1 MTSEPNT
8 SEPTPDTSAPENGD
22 DTASGPPSPEV
33 SETSGA
39 EPASSPL
46 GDAAEMFV
54 SLPARL
60 LGERRALAL
69 LALGAFITLFV
80 LVALAQGGAWVA
92 CFGAMAI
99 VYGVAFFGVAA
110 EWFWGR
116 WFAMGIATS
125 GLTMAALGL
134 VTSGINGGLI
144 FWGVMHAAIYLPL
157 IGSDMAQRYEL
168 QTAWRERWQLDDAA
182 VARIKR
188 AVHSAATALPTL
200 IFYTLAPRPDRGLLL
215 GVLALGLLGIFGL
228 LRMRTWGVIA
238 LAASAIGVAISAL
251 SVPCC
256 GASYAPLA
264 GVTFPAATIGLLAAL
279 FLGFAVAPFVRPAL
293 RFLRDR

>member
-1 MTSEPNT
+1 MTEPAVN
-8 SEPTPDTSAPENGD
+8 SPVDSNDEARAETSA
-22 DTASGPPSPEV
+22 
-33 SETSGA
+33 SETETQTETQTSDATSTSSTLSEGA
-39 EPASSPL
+39 EM
-46 GDAAEMFV
+46 DI
-54 SLPARL
+54 SLLTRL
-60 LGERRALAL
+60 LGERRGLAL
-69 LALGAFITLFV
+69 LALGAFITLFM

-125 GLTMAALGL
+125 GLTMAAIGL
-134 VTSGINGGLI
+134 VTNGFSGGLI
-144 FWGVMHAAIYLPL
+144 VWGVMHAAIYLPL

-168 QTAWRERWQLDDAA
+168 QKGWRERWQLDDAG

-200 IFYTLAPRPDRGLLL
+200 IVYTLAPRPDRGMLL
-215 GVLALGLLGIFGL
+215 GVLALGVLGVVGL
-228 LRMRTWGVIA
+228 LRLRTWGVFA
-238 LAASAIGVAISAL
+238 LAGSAIGVAISTL

-256 GASYAPLA
+256 GATYAPLA
-264 GVTFPAATIGLLAAL
+264 GVAFPAASIGLLAAL
-279 FLGFAVAPFVRPAL
+279 LLGCAVAPFAGPAF
-293 RFLRDR
+293 RFIRGR

>member
-1 MTSEPNT
+1 MTTEPSNP
-8 SEPTPDTSAPENGD
+8 ETPETGSDAAADPRPETDAPEAPVEATE
-22 DTASGPPSPEV
+22 TAS
-33 SETSGA
+33 
-39 EPASSPL
+39 PL
-46 GDAAEMFV
+46 AGAAEMFV
-54 SLPARL
+54 SLPTRL

-92 CFGAMAI
+92 CFGAMAL
-99 VYGVAFFGVAA
+99 VYGTAFFGIAA

-125 GLTMAALGL
+125 GLTMAVLGL
-134 VTSGINGGLI
+134 VTNGVNGGLI
-144 FWGVMHAAIYLPL
+144 FWGLMHAAIYLPL
-157 IGSDMAQRYEL
+157 LGGDMAKRYEL

-200 IFYTLAPRPDRGLLL
+200 IFYTLAPRPDRGMLL
-215 GVLALGLLGIFGL
+215 GVLALSVVGMIGL
-228 LRMRTWGVIA
+228 LRMRTWGVLA
-238 LAASAIGVAISAL
+238 LGTAAVGVMVSVL

-264 GVTFPAATIGLLAAL
+264 GVAFPATTIGLLAAL

-293 RFLRDR
+293 RFLRTR